1 MKRLFLFLL
10 PVMMLGLT
18 ACGHQTTIEETTAT
32 RYKLY
37 PTFNMWTFL
46 KLDTKL
52 GVITQVQFSLN
63 DDNEFETPLG
73 SINLEGESKA
83 GRFELYPTT
92 NNWTFILLDGE
103 TGAAYHV
110 QWNQDASK
118 RGIMPI
124 PNISN
129 L

>member
-1 MKRLFLFLL
+1 MKRLFLLLL

-18 ACGHQTTIEETTAT
+18 ACNNQTVIDETAAT

-52 GVITQVQFSLN
+52 GAITQVQYSLKEE
-63 DDNEFETPLG
+63 NEFETPLG

-83 GRFELYPTT
+83 GRFELYPTS
-92 NNWTFILLDGE
+92 NNWTFIMLDNE
-103 TGAAYHV
+103 TGVSYHV
-110 QWNQDASK
+110 QWSQDASK

-124 PNISN
+124 PQYLN
-129 L
+129 